1 MIAEEVETEFKRKV
15 CAQIRIAREG
25 TERFRVFTP
34 FRFDDGDLL
43 SVVLKRAGGGW
54 GITDEGSTFMRLT
67 YEMDEKT
74 IMTGARGA
82 VIEGALEACGI
93 EDRDGVLWSAVADDR
108 FGDALFSLIQA
119 VLRVSD
125 VHLWTRS
132 AVRDTFL
139 ADLKAV
145 VNSSLPPQ
153 SVSYDWHDKESD
165 PHGQYPVDFRIEVAN
180 KPPLFLFG
188 ISNDAK
194 CGVATIVVLHYQK
207 SPAPFSSLAVFDDQE
222 NISRKPL
229 ARLTD
234 VIDKQ
239 FSSLASNRKP
249 IADYL
254 AKYASDSS
262 AKA

>member
-15 CAQIRIAREG
+15 CAQIRVVREG

-43 SVVLKRAGGGW
+43 SVVLKRDGGGW

-82 VIEGALEACGI
+82 VIEGALEGCGI
-93 EDRDGVLWSAVADDR
+93 EDRDGVLWSPVVDDR

-119 VLRVSD
+119 ALRISD
-125 VHLWTRS
+125 VYLWTRS

-139 ADLKAV
+139 ADLRAV
-145 VNSSLPPQ
+145 VNSSLPPE
-153 SVSYDWHDKESD
+153 SVSYDWHDQESD
-165 PHGQYPVDFRIEVAN
+165 PRVQYPVDFRIEVAN

-188 ISNDAK
+188 VNTDAK
-194 CGVATIVVLHYQK
+194 CSVATIVILHYQK
-207 SPAPFSSLAVFDDQE
+207 VGTTFSSLAVFDDQE
-222 NISRKPL
+222 GIGRRHL
-229 ARLTD
+229 ARLSD
-234 VIDKQ
+234 VVDKQ
-239 FSSLASNRKP
+239 FSSLVTNRKP

-254 AKYASDSS
+254 AKYASDGS